1 MDYPVKQAVISSF
14 LSKTKDRFHEY
25 NEDKTLEERFKM
37 VSEIEGMDGMELVFP
52 YEVRNSDELKT
63 LTSKYKINIAA
74 INVNVKAEP
83 EFKNGGLTSNKKEIR
98 AKAVQFIKDA
108 KDFAKEVG
116 ANKVTCC
123 PLGDGYEFN
132 FNCNYAQSWKYLIDT
147 FGESASYLPEI
158 PLFIEYKP
166 AETRGRCFINTAA
179 KTLCLLNEIGNK
191 QMGITIDF
199 GHSVM
204 FGNENPAEVVALIAE
219 STFRYYIHINDNNG
233 QWDWDYFVGTKH
245 FLDYV
250 EFLYYL
256 QEYNYNDYIT
266 SDTSPTRWDIKGTF
280 EANSRF
286 TNKIFKLLRNLN
298 KKEFNKLISGDDY
311 LKTWKFIEENI
322 FSL

>member
-108 KDFAKEVG
+108 KDFAKKVG

>member
-1 MDYPVKQAVISSF
+1 MDYPVKQALISSF

-37 VSEIEGMDGMELVFP
+37 VSEIEGIDGVELVFP
-52 YEVRNSDELKT
+52 YEVNNPDELET

-74 INVNVKAEP
+74 INVNVKAAP
-83 EFKNGGLTSNKKEIR
+83 EFRNGGLTSNKKEVR

-108 KDFAKEVG
+108 KDFAKKVG

-132 FNCNYAQSWKYLIDT
+132 FNCNYSQSWKYLIDT

-166 AETRGRCFINTAA
+166 AETRGRCFIDTAA

-191 QMGITIDF
+191 QMGVTIDF
-199 GHSVM
+199 GHSIM
-204 FGNENPAEVVALIAE
+204 FGNENPAEVVSLIAE
-219 STFRYYIHINDNNG
+219 SPFPYYIHINDNNG

-256 QEYNYNDYIT
+256 HGYNYNDYIT
-266 SDTSPTRWDIKGTF
+266 SDISPTRWNIKGTF
-280 EANSRF
+280 EANARM
-286 TNKIFKLLRNLN
+286 TNKLCKLLSNLN
-298 KKEFNKLISGDDY
+298 KKEFNKLILGDDY
-311 LKTWKFIEENI
+311 LKTWKFIEKNI

>member
-52 YEVRNSDELKT
+52 YEASNSDELKN

-98 AKAVQFIKDA
+98 TKAVKFIKNA
-108 KDFAKEVG
+108 KDFARKVG

-147 FGESASYLPEI
+147 FGESANYLPEI

-191 QMGITIDF
+191 QMGVTIDF

-204 FGNENPAEVVALIAE
+204 FGNENPAEAVALIAE
-219 STFRYYIHINDNNG
+219 SPFRYYIHINDNNG

-280 EANSRF
+280 EANARI
-286 TNKIFKLLRNLN
+286 TNKLCKLLSKLN
-298 KKEFNKLISGDDY
+298 KKEFNKLISGEDY
-311 LKTWKFIEENI
+311 LKTWKFIEKNI

>member
-25 NEDKTLEERFKM
+25 NEEKTLEERFKI

-52 YEVRNSDELKT
+52 YEVNNSDKLKI

-83 EFKNGGLTSNKKEIR
+83 EFKNGGLTSNKKEVR

-108 KDFAKEVG
+108 KDFAKKVG

-179 KTLCLLNEIGNK
+179 KTLCLLNEIGFK

-204 FGNENPAEVVALIAE
+204 FGNENPAEALTLIAE
-219 STFRYYIHINDNNG
+219 SPFRYYIHINDNNG
-233 QWDWDYFVGTKH
+233 QWDWDYFAGTKH

-280 EANSRF
+280 EANARI
-286 TNKIFKLLRNLN
+286 TNKLCKLLSNLN
-298 KKEFNKLISGDDY
+298 RKEFNKLISGEDY
-311 LKTWKFIEENI
+311 LKTWKFIERNI

>member
-25 NEDKTLEERFKM
+25 NEEKNLEERFKM

-52 YEVRNSDELKT
+52 YEVNNSNELKT

-83 EFKNGGLTSNKKEIR
+83 EFKNGGLTSNKKEVR
-98 AKAVQFIKDA
+98 AKAVQFIKNA

-123 PLGDGYEFN
+123 PLGDGYEFS

-147 FGESASYLPEI
+147 FGESANYLPEI

-191 QMGITIDF
+191 QMGVTIDF

-204 FGNENPAEVVALIAE
+204 FGNENPAEALTLVAE
-219 STFRYYIHINDNNG
+219 SPFPFYIHINDNNG
-233 QWDWDYFVGTKH
+233 QWDWDYFAGTKH
-245 FLDYV
+245 FLEYV

-280 EANSRF
+280 EASARI
-286 TNKIFKLLRNLN
+286 TNKLCKLLSNLN
-298 KKEFNKLISGDDY
+298 KKEFNKLISRDDY
-311 LKTWKFIEENI
+311 LKTWKFIERNI

>member
-1 MDYPVKQAVISSF
+1 MDYPVKHAVISTF

-25 NEDKTLEERFKM
+25 NLEKTLEEKFKM
-37 VSEIEGMDGMELVFP
+37 VSEIQGMDGMELVFP
-52 YEVRNSDELKT
+52 YEVNDPEKLKI
-63 LTSKYKINIAA
+63 LTKKYKINIAA

-83 EFKNGGLTSNKKEIR
+83 EFKNGGLTSTKKEVR
-98 AKAVQFIKDA
+98 AKAVRFIKDA
-108 KDFAKEVG
+108 KTFAKSVG
-116 ANKVTCC
+116 ADKVTCC

-132 FNCNYAQSWKYLIDT
+132 FNCHYAQLWNYLIDS
-147 FGESASYLPEI
+147 FGESAEYLPEI
-158 PLFIEYKP
+158 PLYIEYKP
-166 AETRGRCFINTAA
+166 AETRGRCFVDTAA
-179 KTLCLLNEIGNK
+179 KTLCLLNEINNK
-191 QMGITIDF
+191 QTGITIDF
-199 GHSVM
+199 GHSVL

-219 STFRYYIHINDNNG
+219 SPYRYYIHINDNNG
-233 QWDWDYFVGTKH
+233 KWDWDYFVGTKH

-256 QEYNYNDYIT
+256 QEYNYNDYFT

-280 EANSRF
+280 EANTRL
-286 TNKIFKLLRNLN
+286 TNKIFKLLQNLN

>member
-52 YEVRNSDELKT
+52 YEASNSDELKN

-98 AKAVQFIKDA
+98 TKAVKFIKDA
-108 KDFAKEVG
+108 KDFARKVG

-147 FGESASYLPEI
+147 FGESANYLPEI

-191 QMGITIDF
+191 QMGVTIDF

-204 FGNENPAEVVALIAE
+204 FGNENPAEAVALIAE
-219 STFRYYIHINDNNG
+219 SPFRYYIHINDNNG

-280 EANSRF
+280 EANARI
-286 TNKIFKLLRNLN
+286 TNKLCKLLSKLN
-298 KKEFNKLISGDDY
+298 KKEFNKLISGEDY
-311 LKTWKFIEENI
+311 LKTWKFIEKNI

>member
-52 YEVRNSDELKT
+52 YEVSNSDELKT

-132 FNCNYAQSWKYLIDT
+132 FNCNYAQSWKYLIDA
-147 FGESASYLPEI
+147 FGESANYLPEI

-199 GHSVM
+199 GHSIM

-256 QEYNYNDYIT
+256 
-266 SDTSPTRWDIKGTF
+266 
-280 EANSRF
+280 
-286 TNKIFKLLRNLN
+286 
-298 KKEFNKLISGDDY
+298 
-311 LKTWKFIEENI
+311 
-322 FSL
+322 

>member
-1 MDYPVKQAVISSF
+1 MDYLVKQAVISSF

-25 NEDKTLEERFKM
+25 NEDKTLEERFKI

-52 YEVRNSDELKT
+52 YEVNNPDELKT

-83 EFKNGGLTSNKKEIR
+83 EFKNGGLTSNKKEVR
-98 AKAVQFIKDA
+98 TKAVQFIKDA
-108 KDFAKEVG
+108 KDFAKKVG

-147 FGESASYLPEI
+147 FGESANYLPEI

-191 QMGITIDF
+191 QMGVTIDF

-204 FGNENPAEVVALIAE
+204 FGNENPAEAVALIAE
-219 STFRYYIHINDNNG
+219 SPFRYYIHINDNNG

-280 EANSRF
+280 EANARI
-286 TNKIFKLLRNLN
+286 TNKLCKLLSNLN
-298 KKEFNKLISGDDY
+298 RKEFNKLISGEDY
-311 LKTWKFIEENI
+311 LKTWKFIERNI

>member
-1 MDYPVKQAVISSF
+1 MDYPIKQSVISSF

-25 NEDKTLEERFKM
+25 NEEKTLEERFKI

-52 YEVRNSDELKT
+52 YEVNNSDELKT

-83 EFKNGGLTSNKKEIR
+83 EFKNGGLTSNKKEVR
-98 AKAVQFIKDA
+98 AKAVKFIKDA
-108 KDFAKEVG
+108 KDFAKKVG
-116 ANKVTCC
+116 ADKVTCC

-132 FNCNYAQSWKYLIDT
+132 FNCNYAQSWKYLIDA

-191 QMGITIDF
+191 QMGVTIDF

-204 FGNENPAEVVALIAE
+204 FGNENPAEALTLIAE
-219 STFRYYIHINDNNG
+219 SPFRYYIHINDNNG

-280 EANSRF
+280 EANARI
-286 TNKIFKLLRNLN
+286 TNKLCKLLSNLN
-298 KKEFNKLISGDDY
+298 RKEFNKLISGEDY
-311 LKTWKFIEENI
+311 LKTWKFIEKNI

>member
-1 MDYPVKQAVISSF
+1 MDYPIKQAVISSF

-25 NEDKTLEERFKM
+25 NEDKTLEERFKI

-52 YEVRNSDELKT
+52 YEVNNPDELKI

-83 EFKNGGLTSNKKEIR
+83 DFRNGGLTLNRKEIR
-98 AKAVQFIKDA
+98 AKAVQFIKNA
-108 KDFAKEVG
+108 KDFAKKVG

-132 FNCNYAQSWKYLIDT
+132 FNCNYAQSWKYLIDSL
-147 FGESASYLPEI
+147 GESASYLPEI

-166 AETRGRCFINTAA
+166 AETRGRCFIDTAV

-191 QMGITIDF
+191 QIGVTIDF

-204 FGNENPAEVVALIAE
+204 FNNENPAEVVSLIAE
-219 STFRYYIHINDNNG
+219 SPFPYYIHINDNNS
-233 QWDWDYFVGTKH
+233 QWDWDYMVGTKH

-256 QEYNYNDYIT
+256 QQYNYNDYIT

-280 EANSRF
+280 EANARL
-286 TNKIFKLLRNLN
+286 TNKIWNLLSKLD
-298 KKEFNKLISGDDY
+298 KKEFNKLISGNDY
-311 LKTWKFIEENI
+311 LKTWKFIEKNI

>member
-25 NEDKTLEERFKM
+25 NEYKTLEERFKI

-52 YEVRNSDELKT
+52 YEVNNLDELKI
-63 LTSKYKINIAA
+63 LTYKYKINIAA

-83 EFKNGGLTSNKKEIR
+83 EFKNGGLTSNKKEVR
-98 AKAVQFIKDA
+98 AKAVRFIKDA
-108 KDFAKEVG
+108 KIFAKKVG

-132 FNCNYAQSWKYLIDT
+132 FNCNYAQPWKYLIDT

-191 QMGITIDF
+191 QMGVTIDF
-199 GHSVM
+199 GHSIM
-204 FGNENPAEVVALIAE
+204 FGNENPAEVVTLIAE
-219 STFRYYIHINDNNG
+219 SPFPFYIHINDNNG
-233 QWDWDYFVGTKH
+233 QWDWDYFAGTKH

-256 QEYNYNDYIT
+256 QVYNYNDYIT

-280 EANSRF
+280 EANARI
-286 TNKIFKLLRNLN
+286 TNKLCKLLNNLN
-298 KKEFNKLISGDDY
+298 RKEFNKLISGEDY
-311 LKTWKFIEENI
+311 LKTWKFIEKNI

>member
-1 MDYPVKQAVISSF
+1 MNYPVKQAVISSF

-52 YEVRNSDELKT
+52 YEASNSDELKN

-98 AKAVQFIKDA
+98 TKAVKFIKDA
-108 KDFAKEVG
+108 KDFARKVG

-147 FGESASYLPEI
+147 FGESANYLPEI

-191 QMGITIDF
+191 QMGVTIDF

-204 FGNENPAEVVALIAE
+204 FGNENPAEAVALIAE
-219 STFRYYIHINDNNG
+219 SPFRYYIHINDNNG

-280 EANSRF
+280 EANARI
-286 TNKIFKLLRNLN
+286 TNKLCKLLSKLN
-298 KKEFNKLISGDDY
+298 KKEFNKLISGEDY
-311 LKTWKFIEENI
+311 LKTWKFIEKNI

>member
-1 MDYPVKQAVISSF
+1 MDYPVKQAAISSF

-25 NEDKTLEERFKM
+25 NEYKTLEERFKI

-52 YEVRNSDELKT
+52 YEVNNSDELKI
-63 LTSKYKINIAA
+63 LTYKYKINIAA

-98 AKAVQFIKDA
+98 AKAVRFIKDA
-108 KDFAKEVG
+108 KNFAKKVG

-147 FGESASYLPEI
+147 FAESANYLPEI

-191 QMGITIDF
+191 QMGVTIDF

-204 FGNENPAEVVALIAE
+204 FGNENPAEALTLIAE
-219 STFRYYIHINDNNG
+219 SPFRYYIHINDNNG

-280 EANSRF
+280 EANARI
-286 TNKIFKLLRNLN
+286 TNKLCKLLSNLN
-298 KKEFNKLISGDDY
+298 RKEFNKLISGEDY
-311 LKTWKFIEENI
+311 LKTWKFIEKNI

>member
-25 NEDKTLEERFKM
+25 NEEKTLEERFKI

-52 YEVRNSDELKT
+52 YEVNNSDELKI

-83 EFKNGGLTSNKKEIR
+83 EFKNGGLTSNKKDVR

-108 KDFAKEVG
+108 KNFAKKVG
-116 ANKVTCC
+116 ANKITCC

-166 AETRGRCFINTAA
+166 AETRGRCFISTAA

-191 QMGITIDF
+191 HMGVTIDF

-219 STFRYYIHINDNNG
+219 SPFRYYIHINDNNG

-280 EANSRF
+280 EANARI
-286 TNKIFKLLRNLN
+286 TNKLCKLLSNLN
-298 KKEFNKLISGDDY
+298 RKEFNKLISGEDY
-311 LKTWKFIEENI
+311 LKTWKFIERNI

>member
-25 NEDKTLEERFKM
+25 NEDKSLEERFKM
-37 VSEIEGMDGMELVFP
+37 ISEIEGMDGIEVVFP
-52 YEVRNSDELKT
+52 YETRNPEELKN
-63 LTSKYKINIAA
+63 LSVKYQINIAA

-83 EFKNGGLTSNKKEIR
+83 EFRNGGLTSNKKEVR
-98 AKAVQFIKDA
+98 VKAVQFIKNA
-108 KDFAKEVG
+108 KDFAKKVG
-116 ANKVTCC
+116 ADKVTCC

-132 FNCNYAQSWKYLIDT
+132 FNCDYSQSWKYLIDN
-147 FGESASYLPEI
+147 FGESADYLSEI

-166 AETRGRCFINTAA
+166 AETRGRCFIDTAA
-179 KTLCLLNEIGNK
+179 KTICLLKEIGNK
-191 QMGITIDF
+191 QMGVTIDF

-204 FGNENPAEVVALIAE
+204 FGNENPAEAVSLIAD
-219 STFRYYIHINDNNG
+219 SPFPFYIHINDNNG
-233 QWDWDYFVGTKH
+233 KWDWDYFVGTKH

-280 EANSRF
+280 EANVRI
-286 TNKIFKLLRNLN
+286 TNKLCKLLSNLN
-298 KKEFNKLISGDDY
+298 RKEFNKLISGEDY
-311 LKTWKFIEENI
+311 LKTWKFIERNI

>member
-37 VSEIEGMDGMELVFP
+37 ISEIEGMDGIEVVFP
-52 YEVRNSDELKT
+52 YEARNPEELKN
-63 LTSKYKINIAA
+63 LSKKYQINIAA

-83 EFKNGGLTSNKKEIR
+83 EFRNGGLTSNKKEIR
-98 AKAVQFIKDA
+98 TKAVQFIKDA
-108 KDFAKEVG
+108 KDFAKKVG
-116 ANKVTCC
+116 ADKVTCC

-132 FNCNYAQSWKYLIDT
+132 FNCNYSQSWKYLIDN
-147 FGESASYLPEI
+147 FGKSADYLSEI

-166 AETRGRCFINTAA
+166 AETIGRCFIDTAA
-179 KTLCLLNEIGNK
+179 KTLCLLKEIGIR
-191 QMGITIDF
+191 QMGVTIDF

-204 FGNENPAEVVALIAE
+204 FGNENPAEAVTLIAD
-219 STFRYYIHINDNNG
+219 SPFQYYIHINDNNSK
-233 QWDWDYFVGTKH
+233 WDWDYMVGTKH

-256 QEYNYNDYIT
+256 QKYNYQNYIT
-266 SDTSPTRWDIKGTF
+266 SDTSPTRWNIKGTF
-280 EANSRF
+280 EANVRM
-286 TNKIFKLLRNLN
+286 TNKIWNLLNRLD
-298 KKEFNKLISGDDY
+298 KKEFDTLIAGENY
-311 LKTWKFIEENI
+311 LQTWEFIEKNI

>member
-132 FNCNYAQSWKYLIDT
+132 FNCNYAQSWKYLIDA
-147 FGESASYLPEI
+147 FGESANYLPEI

-286 TNKIFKLLRNLN
+286 TNKIFKLFRNLN
-298 KKEFNKLISGDDY
+298 KKEFNKLISGNDY

>member
-108 KDFAKEVG
+108 KDFAKKVG

-199 GHSVM
+199 GHSIM

-298 KKEFNKLISGDDY
+298 KKEFNKLISGNDY

>member
-1 MDYPVKQAVISSF
+1 MNYPVKQAVISSF

-52 YEVRNSDELKT
+52 YEVNTPDELKI

-74 INVNVKAEP
+74 INVNIKAEP
-83 EFKNGGLTSNKKEIR
+83 EFRNGGVTSNKKEVR

-108 KDFAKEVG
+108 KDFARRVG

-147 FGESASYLPEI
+147 FGESANYLPEI

-166 AETRGRCFINTAA
+166 AETRGRCFIDTAA

-191 QMGITIDF
+191 QMGVTIDF

-204 FGNENPAEVVALIAE
+204 FGNENPAEAVALIAE
-219 STFRYYIHINDNNG
+219 SPFRYYIHINDNNG

-280 EANSRF
+280 EANARI
-286 TNKIFKLLRNLN
+286 TNKLCKLLSNLN
-298 KKEFNKLISGDDY
+298 RKEFNKLISGEDY
-311 LKTWKFIEENI
+311 LKTWKFIERNI

>member
-25 NEDKTLEERFKM
+25 NEEKNLEERFKM

-52 YEVRNSDELKT
+52 YEVNNSNELKT

-83 EFKNGGLTSNKKEIR
+83 EFKNGGLTSNKKEVR
-98 AKAVQFIKDA
+98 AKAVQFIKNA

-123 PLGDGYEFN
+123 PLGDGYEFS

-147 FGESASYLPEI
+147 FGESANYLPEI

-191 QMGITIDF
+191 QMGVTIDF

-204 FGNENPAEVVALIAE
+204 FGNENPAEALTLVAE
-219 STFRYYIHINDNNG
+219 SPFPFYIHINDNNG
-233 QWDWDYFVGTKH
+233 QWDWDYFAGTKH
-245 FLDYV
+245 FLEYV

-280 EANSRF
+280 EASARI
-286 TNKIFKLLRNLN
+286 TNKLCKLLSNLN
-298 KKEFNKLISGDDY
+298 RKEFNKLISGDDY
-311 LKTWKFIEENI
+311 LKTWKFIERNI

>member
-1 MDYPVKQAVISSF
+1 
-14 LSKTKDRFHEY
+14 
-25 NEDKTLEERFKM
+25 
-37 VSEIEGMDGMELVFP
+37 
-52 YEVRNSDELKT
+52 
-63 LTSKYKINIAA
+63 KINIAA

-98 AKAVQFIKDA
+98 AKAVRFIKDA
-108 KDFAKEVG
+108 KDFAKKVG

-132 FNCNYAQSWKYLIDT
+132 FNCNYAQSWKYLIDA

-191 QMGITIDF
+191 QMGVTIDF

-204 FGNENPAEVVALIAE
+204 FGNENPAEVVTLIAE
-219 STFRYYIHINDNNG
+219 SPFPFYIHINDNNG

-280 EANSRF
+280 EANARI
-286 TNKIFKLLRNLN
+286 TNKLCKLLSNLN
-298 KKEFNKLISGDDY
+298 RKEFNKLISGEDY
-311 LKTWKFIEENI
+311 LKTWKFIEKNI

>member
-25 NEDKTLEERFKM
+25 NEEKTLEERFKI

-52 YEVRNSDELKT
+52 YEVNNSDELKI

-83 EFKNGGLTSNKKEIR
+83 EFKNGGLTSNKKEVR

-108 KDFAKEVG
+108 KNFAKKVG
-116 ANKVTCC
+116 ANKITCC

-191 QMGITIDF
+191 HMGVTIDF

-219 STFRYYIHINDNNG
+219 SPFRYYIHINDNNG

-280 EANSRF
+280 EANARI
-286 TNKIFKLLRNLN
+286 TNKLCKLLSNLN
-298 KKEFNKLISGDDY
+298 RKEFNKLISGEDY
-311 LKTWKFIEENI
+311 LKTWKFIERNI

>member
-1 MDYPVKQAVISSF
+1 MNYPIKQAVISSF

-25 NEDKTLEERFKM
+25 NEEKTLEERFKI

-52 YEVRNSDELKT
+52 YEVNNSDELKI

-83 EFKNGGLTSNKKEIR
+83 EFKNGGLTSNKKEVR

-108 KDFAKEVG
+108 KNFAKKVG

-191 QMGITIDF
+191 HMGVTIDF

-219 STFRYYIHINDNNG
+219 SPFPYYIHINDNNS
-233 QWDWDYFVGTKH
+233 QWDWDYFAGTKH

-280 EANSRF
+280 EANARI
-286 TNKIFKLLRNLN
+286 TNKLCKLLSNLN
-298 KKEFNKLISGDDY
+298 RKEFNELISGEDY
-311 LKTWKFIEENI
+311 LKTWKFIERNI

>member
-1 MDYPVKQAVISSF
+1 MNYPVKQAVISSF

-25 NEDKTLEERFKM
+25 NEDKTLEERFKI
-37 VSEIEGMDGMELVFP
+37 VSEIEGIDGMELVFP
-52 YEVRNSDELKT
+52 YEVNNHDELKI

-83 EFKNGGLTSNKKEIR
+83 EFKNGGLTSNKKEVR

-108 KDFAKEVG
+108 KDFAKKVG

-132 FNCNYAQSWKYLIDT
+132 FNCNYAQSWKYLIDN
-147 FGESASYLPEI
+147 FGESANYLPEI

-166 AETRGRCFINTAA
+166 AETRGRCFIDTAA
-179 KTLCLLNEIGNK
+179 KTLCLLNEIGNE
-191 QMGITIDF
+191 QMGVTIDF

-204 FGNENPAEVVALIAE
+204 FGNENPAEVVTLIAE
-219 STFRYYIHINDNNG
+219 SPFPYYIHINDNNG

-280 EANSRF
+280 EANARI
-286 TNKIFKLLRNLN
+286 TNKLCKLLSNLN
-298 KKEFNKLISGDDY
+298 RKEFNKLISGEDY
-311 LKTWKFIEENI
+311 LKTWKFIERNI

>member
-25 NEDKTLEERFKM
+25 NEEKTLEERFKI

-52 YEVRNSDELKT
+52 YEVNNSDELKI

-83 EFKNGGLTSNKKEIR
+83 EFKNGGLTSNKKDVR

-108 KDFAKEVG
+108 KNFAKKVG
-116 ANKVTCC
+116 ANKITCC

-191 QMGITIDF
+191 HMGVTIDF

-219 STFRYYIHINDNNG
+219 SPFRYYIHINDNNG

-280 EANSRF
+280 EANARI
-286 TNKIFKLLRNLN
+286 TNKLCKLLSNLN
-298 KKEFNKLISGDDY
+298 RKE
-311 LKTWKFIEENI
+311 
-322 FSL
+322 

>member
-1 MDYPVKQAVISSF
+1 MDYPIKQAVISSF

-25 NEDKTLEERFKM
+25 NEEKTLEERFKI

-52 YEVRNSDELKT
+52 YEVNNSDELKT

-83 EFKNGGLTSNKKEIR
+83 EFKNGGLTSNKKEVR
-98 AKAVQFIKDA
+98 AKAVKFIKDA
-108 KDFAKEVG
+108 KDFAKKVG
-116 ANKVTCC
+116 ADKVTCC

-132 FNCNYAQSWKYLIDT
+132 FNCNYAQSWKYLIDA

-191 QMGITIDF
+191 QMGVTIDF

-204 FGNENPAEVVALIAE
+204 FGNENPAEALTLIAE
-219 STFRYYIHINDNNG
+219 SPFRYYIHINDNNG

-280 EANSRF
+280 EANARI
-286 TNKIFKLLRNLN
+286 TNKLCKLLSNLN
-298 KKEFNKLISGDDY
+298 RKEFNKLISGEDY
-311 LKTWKFIEENI
+311 LKTWKFIEKNI

>member
-25 NEDKTLEERFKM
+25 NEEKNLEERFKM

-52 YEVRNSDELKT
+52 YEVNNSNELKT

-83 EFKNGGLTSNKKEIR
+83 EFKNGGLTSNKKEVR
-98 AKAVQFIKDA
+98 AKAVQFIKNA

-123 PLGDGYEFN
+123 PLGDGYEFS

-147 FGESASYLPEI
+147 FGESANYLPEI

-191 QMGITIDF
+191 QMGVTIDF

-204 FGNENPAEVVALIAE
+204 FGNENPAEALTLVAE
-219 STFRYYIHINDNNG
+219 SPFPFYIHINDNNG
-233 QWDWDYFVGTKH
+233 QWDWDYFAGTKH
-245 FLDYV
+245 FLEYV

-280 EANSRF
+280 EASARI
-286 TNKIFKLLRNLN
+286 TNKLCKLLSNLN

-311 LKTWKFIEENI
+311 LKTWKFIERNI

>member
-1 MDYPVKQAVISSF
+1 MNYPVKQAVISSF

-25 NEDKTLEERFKM
+25 NEDKTLEERFKI
-37 VSEIEGMDGMELVFP
+37 VSEIEGIDGMELVFP
-52 YEVRNSDELKT
+52 YEVNNHDELKI

-83 EFKNGGLTSNKKEIR
+83 EFKNGGLTSNKKEVR

-108 KDFAKEVG
+108 KDFAKKVG

-132 FNCNYAQSWKYLIDT
+132 FNCNYAQSWKYLIDN
-147 FGESASYLPEI
+147 FGESANYLPEI

-166 AETRGRCFINTAA
+166 AETRGRCFIDTAA
-179 KTLCLLNEIGNK
+179 KTLCLLNEIGNE
-191 QMGITIDF
+191 QMGVTIDF

-204 FGNENPAEVVALIAE
+204 FGNENPAEVVTLIAE
-219 STFRYYIHINDNNG
+219 SPFPYYIHINDNNG

-256 QEYNYNDYIT
+256 QEYKYNDYIT

-280 EANSRF
+280 EANARI
-286 TNKIFKLLRNLN
+286 TNKLCKLLSNLN
-298 KKEFNKLISGDDY
+298 RKEFNELISGEDY
-311 LKTWKFIEENI
+311 LKTWKFIERNI

>member
-1 MDYPVKQAVISSF
+1 
-14 LSKTKDRFHEY
+14 
-25 NEDKTLEERFKM
+25 
-37 VSEIEGMDGMELVFP
+37 
-52 YEVRNSDELKT
+52 
-63 LTSKYKINIAA
+63 
-74 INVNVKAEP
+74 EP
-83 EFKNGGLTSNKKEIR
+83 EFKNGGLTSNKKEVR
-98 AKAVQFIKDA
+98 AKAVKFIKDA
-108 KDFAKEVG
+108 KDFAKKVG
-116 ANKVTCC
+116 ADKVTCC

-132 FNCNYAQSWKYLIDT
+132 FNCNYAQSWKYLIDA

-191 QMGITIDF
+191 QMGVTIDF

-204 FGNENPAEVVALIAE
+204 FGNENPAEALTLIAE
-219 STFRYYIHINDNNG
+219 SPFRYYIHINDNNG

-280 EANSRF
+280 EANARI
-286 TNKIFKLLRNLN
+286 TNKLCKLLSNLN
-298 KKEFNKLISGDDY
+298 RKEFNKLILGEDY
-311 LKTWKFIEENI
+311 LKTWKFIEKNI

>member
-1 MDYPVKQAVISSF
+1 MNYPVKQAVISSF

-25 NEDKTLEERFKM
+25 NEDKTLEERFKI
-37 VSEIEGMDGMELVFP
+37 VSEIEGIDGMELVFP
-52 YEVRNSDELKT
+52 YEVNNHDELKI

-83 EFKNGGLTSNKKEIR
+83 EFKNGGLTSNKKEVR

-108 KDFAKEVG
+108 KDFAKKVG

-132 FNCNYAQSWKYLIDT
+132 FNCNYAQSWKYLIDN
-147 FGESASYLPEI
+147 FGESANYLPEI

-166 AETRGRCFINTAA
+166 AETRGRCFIDTAA
-179 KTLCLLNEIGNK
+179 KTLCLLNEIGNE
-191 QMGITIDF
+191 QMGVTIDF

-204 FGNENPAEVVALIAE
+204 FGNENPAEVVTLIAE
-219 STFRYYIHINDNNG
+219 SPFPYYIHINDNNG

-280 EANSRF
+280 EANVRI
-286 TNKIFKLLRNLN
+286 TNKLCKLLSNLN
-298 KKEFNKLISGDDY
+298 RKEFNKLISGEDY
-311 LKTWKFIEENI
+311 LKTWKFIEKNI

>member
-1 MDYPVKQAVISSF
+1 MNYPVKQAVISSF

-25 NEDKTLEERFKM
+25 NEEKTLEERFKI
-37 VSEIEGMDGMELVFP
+37 VSEIKGMDGMELVFP
-52 YEVRNSDELKT
+52 YEVNNSDELKV
-63 LTSKYKINIAA
+63 LTYKYKINIAA

-83 EFKNGGLTSNKKEIR
+83 EFKNGGLTSIKKEIR
-98 AKAVQFIKDA
+98 AKAVRFIKDA
-108 KDFAKEVG
+108 KDFAKKVG

-132 FNCNYAQSWKYLIDT
+132 FNCDYAQSWKYLIDA

-191 QMGITIDF
+191 QMGVTIDF
-199 GHSVM
+199 GHSIM
-204 FGNENPAEVVALIAE
+204 FGNENPAEALALIAE
-219 STFRYYIHINDNNG
+219 SPFRYYIHINDNNG

-256 QEYNYNDYIT
+256 QEYNYNDYLT

-280 EANSRF
+280 EANARI
-286 TNKIFKLLRNLN
+286 TNKLCKLLSNLN
-298 KKEFNKLISGDDY
+298 RKEFNKLISGEDY
-311 LKTWKFIEENI
+311 LKTWKFIEKNI

>member
-1 MDYPVKQAVISSF
+1 MNYPTKQAVISSF

-25 NEDKTLEERFKM
+25 NEEKTLEERFKI

-52 YEVRNSDELKT
+52 YEVNNSDELDI

-83 EFKNGGLTSNKKEIR
+83 EFKNGGLTSNKKEVR

-108 KDFAKEVG
+108 KDFAKKVG

-179 KTLCLLNEIGNK
+179 KTLCLLNEIGIK

-219 STFRYYIHINDNNG
+219 SPFRYYIHINDNNG
-233 QWDWDYFVGTKH
+233 QWDWDYFAGTKH

-280 EANSRF
+280 EANARI
-286 TNKIFKLLRNLN
+286 TNKLCKLLSNLN
-298 KKEFNKLISGDDY
+298 RKEFNKLISGEDY
-311 LKTWKFIEENI
+311 LKTWKFIERNI

>member
-1 MDYPVKQAVISSF
+1 MDYQVKQAVISSF
-14 LSKTKDRFHEY
+14 LTKTKDRFHEY
-25 NEDKTLEERFKM
+25 NEDKTLEERFKI

-52 YEVRNSDELKT
+52 YEVNNPDELKT

-83 EFKNGGLTSNKKEIR
+83 EFRNGGLTSNKKEVR

-108 KDFAKEVG
+108 KGFAKKVG

-123 PLGDGYEFN
+123 PLSDGYEFN
-132 FNCNYAQSWKYLIDT
+132 FNCNYSQSWKYLIDA
-147 FGESASYLPEI
+147 FGESANYLPEI

-166 AETRGRCFINTAA
+166 AETRGRCFIDTAA

-191 QMGITIDF
+191 QMGVTIDF
-199 GHSVM
+199 GHSIM
-204 FGNENPAEVVALIAE
+204 FGNENPAEVVTLIAE
-219 STFRYYIHINDNNG
+219 SPFPYYIHINDNNS
-233 QWDWDYFVGTKH
+233 QWDWDYMVGTKH

-256 QEYNYNDYIT
+256 QEYNYDDYIT
-266 SDTSPTRWDIKGTF
+266 SDTSPTRWNIKGTF
-280 EANSRF
+280 DANARM
-286 TNKIFKLLRNLN
+286 TNKIWNLLSKLN

-311 LKTWKFIEENI
+311 LKTWKFIEKNI